1 MSQCEPNFWARDFE
15 PEPLVPSIFSSTH
28 SFLSDH
34 RVSAHGKKKETLA
47 RTGGVLR
54 WCLPIRLHVYIPF
67 GLFRNLAAGNPNQ
80 LVDPGAR
87 LNPESRD
94 PDKEKK
100 RFMPSNW
107 WQELGCVLDRCSQ
120 NIMAPFF
127 PKTILC
133 SFSLK
138 VRYLKYRRF
147 LFSILIKQVAKLR
160 LTFGSYHFCFSI
172 IKLEQLVL

>member
-1 MSQCEPNFWARDFE
+1 MSSSIKNISQSFAHFKQGLCSYVVWAQLLSAGLRAQ
-15 PEPLVPSIFSSTH
+15 PLRNVPSISSSTH

-67 GLFRNLAAGNPNQ
+67 GLFRNLASGNPNQ

-127 PKTILC
+127 RKTILC

-147 LFSILIKQVAKLR
+147 FFQ
-160 LTFGSYHFCFSI
+160 F
-172 IKLEQLVL
+172 